1 VQSQSAMEGWAFINH
16 VSLLLC
22 YRLYN
27 LLREKKLL
35 SRFSVADLTTHL
47 KYIHKIKISD
57 AWKTSEIS
65 KKTTALLSELGIP
78 IT

>member
-1 VQSQSAMEGWAFINH
+1 MQSQSAMEGWAFINH

-22 YRLYN
+22 YKLYD

-35 SRFSVADLTTHL
+35 SKFSVADLITHL

-57 AWKTSEIS
+57 VWKTSEIS
-65 KKTTALLSELGIP
+65 KKTTALLGELAIP